1 MEEALRR
8 VSLLLQKKRSRNV
21 LLVSLLLVLVA
32 SNAVVFSSRHI
43 FTAQAAP
50 SPPSSTVG
58 SYYPPVAADREQ
70 GAQLAARLAREKHRA
85 PLLTVP
91 IRENTLGEG
100 EGKTSLKESVRK
112 SLARHSREKQ
122 RIHEPGVEGGEVLVG
137 SAVDHVKLLG
147 IDRVRKI
154 SKVKTGGEDSSFGDM
169 LKTGLNTFN
178 TIQALSQGLGG
189 AKGGREA
196 NPIMNLVGSL
206 LLPQGEGKSG
216 GGGAGGVLAALIKG
230 ASGSQGGK
238 GHQNGLNLDPIV
250 DSAFNLL
257 GGEETTGGIKRFAK
271 PLINNFLKGNK

>member
-1 MEEALRR
+1 MPTR
-8 VSLLLQKKRSRNV
+8 
-21 LLVSLLLVLVA
+21 
-32 SNAVVFSSRHI
+32 
-43 FTAQAAP
+43 
-50 SPPSSTVG
+50 G
-58 SYYPPVAADREQ
+58 
-70 GAQLAARLAREKHRA
+70 
-85 PLLTVP
+85 
-91 IRENTLGEG
+91 NTLGEG

-122 RIHEPGVEGGEVLVG
+122 RVKEPGVEGGEVLVG
-137 SAVDHVKLLG
+137 SAVDHVKQLG

-154 SKVKTGGEDSSFGDM
+154 TKVKTGGDDSSFGDM

-206 LLPQGEGKSG
+206 LLPQGEGKSGGGGAGGG